1 MKLKINSLDLSFQ
14 TRFGLNDETVSE
26 YAELMLD
33 GKTFPP
39 VEVHDISGV
48 LSLVDGYHRIAA
60 ITRNGGDEVEANVI
74 PGTRADALRAA
85 VKANCEH
92 GQRRSNADKRRALE
106 VAWENRDILFAEMK
120 GEDENG
126 KPNGLPSSR
135 QLAEVTGVS
144 QDFARRFINES
155 GVTSKVTPLL
165 GDGAPEAGRGTGLDA
180 TTVTSEHL
188 EERNADVRAL
198 LKKQKDRFGMPIP
211 EKVLAAFLTTE
222 PKKVAKQL
230 KQIRKFCEKKIF
242 GGDLAF
248 LGLGQQFL
256 IKLDNAL
263 GDLKHWTPYCVC
275 RGCHGTGCYR
285 CSDHGFQTKSQYERN
300 PPELKAD

>member
-1 MKLKINSLDLSFQ
+1 MVENTTPAPATDA
-14 TRFGLNDETVSE
+14 TTVTSE
-26 YAELMLD
+26 
-33 GKTFPP
+33 G
-39 VEVHDISGV
+39 
-48 LSLVDGYHRIAA
+48 
-60 ITRNGGDEVEANVI
+60 
-74 PGTRADALRAA
+74 
-85 VKANCEH
+85 
-92 GQRRSNADKRRALE
+92 
-106 VAWENRDILFAEMK
+106 
-120 GEDENG
+120 ENG
-126 KPNGLPSSR
+126 KPNGGRGSR

-144 QDFARRFINES
+144 FRTCATFIAES
-155 GVTSKVTPLL
+155 GVCNLHRGAL
-165 GDGAPEAGRGTGLDA
+165 GDAAPGTGGGTVGGTGGGTVGGGTVLDA

-300 PPELKAD
+300 PPELKAEGDRPVAA